1 MNEAK
6 YPSKERVERDGVL
19 VHAVGD
25 DLVNDPDEAKRQGYK
40 LDGSDGATVTVT
52 ERVERDGVLIAAE
65 GDEIPADQAEELGLK
80 KSQTAPA
87 PAPDAD
93 AAAEPAVTKAPA
105 RRVSAKSK

>member
-40 LDGSDGATVTVT
+40 VDGSDGATVTVT
-52 ERVERDGVLIAAE
+52 ERVERDGVLVAAE

-80 KSQTAPA
+80 KSQTAPVVDEE
-87 PAPDAD
+87 P
-93 AAAEPAVTKAPA
+93 AEPAVTKAPA
-105 RRVSAKSK
+105 RRSSPKSK